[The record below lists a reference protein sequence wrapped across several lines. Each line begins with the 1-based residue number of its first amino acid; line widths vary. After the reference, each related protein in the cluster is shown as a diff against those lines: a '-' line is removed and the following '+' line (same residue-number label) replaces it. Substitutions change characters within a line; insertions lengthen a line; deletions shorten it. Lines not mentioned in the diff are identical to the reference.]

1 MKKNKK
7 MTQEE
12 ILEKELENNKD
23 VEYYSHLV
31 NSWIT
36 TRMEKDKAI
45 LTLSTAGLGVLVS
58 FFSNISYTNITAS
71 ILYGLALISFI
82 LAIISGI
89 WILSE
94 NANYCEAVICDETPK
109 NDKLISILD
118 YSLICNF
125 IFGLI
130 VSIILSFSLI
140 YEKDLKEESNKSL
153 ENKISSLKKDYD
165 NNLKE
170 LQNYLI
176 EIEKLEANKKEISN
190 LKNKLEQNINN
201 LTNDLESIKKL
212 KEKELLLQTESKQI
226 KMENN

>member
-1 MKKNKK
+1 

-12 ILEKELENNKD
+12 ILEKEFKNNKD

-45 LTLSTAGLGVLVS
+45 LTLSTAGIGVLVS
-58 FFSNISYTNITAS
+58 FFNNISYTNITAL
-71 ILYGLALISFI
+71 ILYVLALIFFI

-89 WILSE
+89 SILSE
-94 NANYCEAVICDETPK
+94 NANYCEYVICEETPK
-109 NDKLISILD
+109 NNKLINILD
-118 YSLICNF
+118 YSLMYNF

-140 YEKDLKEESNKSL
+140 YEKHLKEESNKSL
-153 ENKISSLKKDYD
+153 ENKIYSLKKDYD

-176 EIEKLEANKKEISN
+176 ELEKLEANKKEISN
-190 LKNKLEQNINN
+190 LKNKLLQNINN

-212 KEKELLLQTESKQI
+212 KEKELLLQTETQKI
-226 KMENN
+226 KIESN

>member
-58 FFSNISYTNITAS
+58 FFSNISYTNITSS

-118 YSLICNF
+118 NSLICNF

>member
-1 MKKNKK
+1 

-58 FFSNISYTNITAS
+58 FFSNISYTNITSS

-153 ENKISSLKKDYD
+153 ENKISSLKDAGFS
-165 NNLKE
+165 LKE
-170 LQNYLI
+170 IAGILN
-176 EIEKLEANKKEISN
+176 NKKDHHSLTN
-190 LKNKLEQNINN
+190 LLEEKALSLEKTLEQETERLKRLYTNIF
-201 LTNDLESIKKL
+201 LIK
-212 KEKELLLQTESKQI
+212 
-226 KMENN
+226 NGGD

>member
-1 MKKNKK
+1 M
-7 MTQEE
+7 
-12 ILEKELENNKD
+12 
-23 VEYYSHLV
+23 
-31 NSWIT
+31 
-36 TRMEKDKAI
+36 
-45 LTLSTAGLGVLVS
+45 
-58 FFSNISYTNITAS
+58 IS
-71 ILYGLALISFI
+71 
-82 LAIISGI
+82 
-89 WILSE
+89 
-94 NANYCEAVICDETPK
+94 
-109 NDKLISILD
+109 
-118 YSLICNF
+118 SLILIFSSADF
-125 IFGLI
+125 IFRAFN
-130 VSIILSFSLI
+130 LSDGI
-140 YEKDLKEESNKSL
+140 YK